1 MSDND
6 KKIIV
11 DSLLPTFITLEQY
24 DKGNLE
30 LSTKN
35 VETKNLTLMDS
46 KLIIDMAKT
55 ALKVIGEEVRYFGE
69 DNGDNLK
76 KIIDTLYSTYDGID
90 LYPSFEDKA
99 AHVLYLII
107 KDHPFIDGN
116 KRIGTLLFD
125 FYTRSNDKRVSITP
139 SLPLQIAMSN
149 PKDKELIINLI
160 ITLIQVK

>member
-1 MSDND
+1 MSDNE
-6 KKIIV
+6 KKIII

-24 DKGNLE
+24 DKGILE
-30 LSTKN
+30 LNTKN
-35 VETKNLTLMDS
+35 IETKNLTLKDS

-55 ALKVIGEEVRYFGE
+55 ALNLIGEEVRYFGE

-76 KIIDTLYSTYDGID
+76 KIIDTLYSTYDGND

-125 FYTRSNDKRVSITP
+125 FYTRANDKRVSITP

-149 PKDKELIINLI
+149 PNDKELIINLI
-160 ITLIQVK
+160 ITLIQAK